1 MADGADASP
10 QEPPRQQVFTRWIG
24 VVSIFV
30 APTTI
35 VTGLCFYFGYES
47 TRAQLAYFG
56 VDSDA
61 VGYSTGDYVLKSVAV
76 LYPPLVILLLIWAV
90 ALWGGEYAR
99 RMLTRGKHL
108 REVRAGALALVMVGG
123 VGLLRG
129 LFGVLGWPRLSWW
142 GGDKWTAIAL
152 AVGVSVLGLGYW
164 IITASRSEPA
174 RVIAPAERVTLGLA
188 CATMVLA
195 LFWIA

>member
-1 MADGADASP
+1 
-10 QEPPRQQVFTRWIG
+10 
-24 VVSIFV
+24 
-30 APTTI
+30 
-35 VTGLCFYFGYES
+35 
-47 TRAQLAYFG
+47 
-56 VDSDA
+56 
-61 VGYSTGDYVLKSVAV
+61 
-76 LYPPLVILLLIWAV
+76 
-90 ALWGGEYAR
+90 
-99 RMLTRGKHL
+99 MLTRGKHL

-195 LFWIA
+195 LFWIANIFADAYGTNRAQDLAARLWTKESTITVYTDQRLDAPSNLIVEKPVAQEPGAASYRYQCFRGVAVHGTRWVLVPARWTPQFGYVVILDMGAANRRST